1 MESKLVSI
9 IIRTKNEERWVS
21 ACLRNVFKQTY
32 KNIEV
37 IIVDNQSTD
46 HTIVKVKEFPVK
58 IITIDKYFPGKAIN
72 EGIRASTGE
81 YLCCLSGHCIP
92 VSDLWLENLVSD
104 LDQENIAG
112 VYGRQEPLA
121 FTSDLDKRDLISLF
135 GLDKK
140 KQIKDS
146 FFHNANSAFR
156 RDTWEKYP
164 FNEEVT
170 NIEDRVWG
178 EQVIKNGLNIVYEP
192 EASVYHWHGIHQNMN
207 VQRAKSIVKIL
218 ETLDNFNS
226 QGKHQTP
233 EDLKILAVIPVKEN
247 ILMLNDQPLILHT
260 INSAKKSKYITDIAV
275 ATDNEDLASFAK
287 DNGIEL
293 VVHRPDTLSEEYID
307 IFDVVSY
314 AVDSLREQGKL
325 YDVIVL
331 LEEIYPFRKEGLIDE
346 IINQLVAEGHD
357 TVLAGQSENRSVW
370 LTIKDQTKLLGQE
383 NGMPMPSSFKQ
394 SKATIGLIGMCCVTH
409 SASLRNNSIFSGSV
423 GIFEINDLFSKLV
436 IRSQQELEL
445 AEVIEKNL
453 MRNN

>member
-1 MESKLVSI
+1 MENKLVSI
-9 IIRTKNEERWVS
+9 IIRTKNEERWLS

-37 IIVDNQSTD
+37 ILVDNQSTD
-46 HTIVKVKEFPVK
+46 HTLAKAKEFPVK

-81 YLCCLSGHCIP
+81 YIVCLSGHCVP
-92 VSDLWLENLVSD
+92 VSDRWLENLVSD
-104 LDQENIAG
+104 LDQENVAG

-140 KQIKDS
+140 IQIKDS

-156 RDTWEKYP
+156 RDIWKKYP

-178 EQVIKNGLNIVYEP
+178 EEVIKNGLNLVYEP

-207 VQRAKSIVKIL
+207 AQRAKSVVKIL
-218 ETLDNFNS
+218 ESLDNFNS

-233 EDLKILAVIPVKEN
+233 EDLKILAVIPVKGEM
-247 ILMLNDQPLILHT
+247 LMLNDQPLILHT
-260 INSAKKSKYITDIAV
+260 INSARKSRFITDIVV
-275 ATDNEDLASFAK
+275 ATDNKELASFAK
-287 DNGIEL
+287 NNGVEF
-293 VVHRPDTLSEEYID
+293 VVHRPDTLSEEFID

-314 AVDSLREQGKL
+314 SVNSLGEQGKL
-325 YDVIVL
+325 YDAIVL
-331 LEEIYPFRKEGLIDE
+331 LEEIYPFRKEGMIDE
-346 IINQLVAEGHD
+346 MINQLVIEGHD

-370 LTIKDQTKLLGQE
+370 LTMKGQTKLLGQE
-383 NGMPMPSSFKQ
+383 DSMPMPSSLKQ
-394 SKATIGLIGMCCVTH
+394 SKATVGLIGMCCVTH
-409 SASLRNNSIFSGSV
+409 SASLRNNSVFTGSV
-423 GIFEINDLFSKLV
+423 GIFEINDLFSKIV
-436 IRSQQELEL
+436 IRNKQELAL

>member
-1 MESKLVSI
+1 MENKLVSI
-9 IIRTKNEERWVS
+9 IIRTKNEERWLS

-37 IIVDNQSTD
+37 ILVDNQSTD
-46 HTIVKVKEFPVK
+46 HTLAKAKEFPVK

-81 YLCCLSGHCIP
+81 YIVCLSGHCVP
-92 VSDLWLENLVSD
+92 VSDRWLENLVSD
-104 LDQENIAG
+104 LDQENVAG

-140 KQIKDS
+140 IQIKDS

-156 RDTWEKYP
+156 RDIWKKYP

-178 EQVIKNGLNIVYEP
+178 EEVIKNGLNIVYEP

-207 VQRAKSIVKIL
+207 AQRAKSVVKIL
-218 ETLDNFNS
+218 ESLDNFNS

-233 EDLKILAVIPVKEN
+233 EDLKILAVIPVKGEM
-247 ILMLNDQPLILHT
+247 LMLNDQPLILHT
-260 INSAKKSKYITDIAV
+260 INSARKSRFITDIVV
-275 ATDNEDLASFAK
+275 ATDNKELASFAK
-287 DNGIEL
+287 NNGVEF
-293 VVHRPDTLSEEYID
+293 VVHRPDTLSEEFID

-314 AVDSLREQGKL
+314 SVNSLGEQGKL
-325 YDVIVL
+325 YDAIVL
-331 LEEIYPFRKEGLIDE
+331 LEEIYPFRKEGMIDE
-346 IINQLVAEGHD
+346 MINQLVIEGHD

-370 LTIKDQTKLLGQE
+370 LTMKGQTKLLGQE
-383 NGMPMPSSFKQ
+383 DSMPMPSSLKQ
-394 SKATIGLIGMCCVTH
+394 SKATVGLIGMCCVTH
-409 SASLRNNSIFSGSV
+409 SASLRNNSVFTGSV
-423 GIFEINDLFSKLV
+423 GIFEINDLFSKIV
-436 IRSQQELEL
+436 IRNKQELAL